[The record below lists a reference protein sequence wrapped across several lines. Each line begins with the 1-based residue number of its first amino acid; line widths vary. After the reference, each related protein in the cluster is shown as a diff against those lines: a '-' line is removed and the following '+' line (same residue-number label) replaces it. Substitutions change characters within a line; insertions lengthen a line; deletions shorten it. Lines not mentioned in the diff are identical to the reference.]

1 MQIIEYK
8 KELII
13 ILFLVIAILL
23 SRFALSPVFSD
34 QKTYRKTIETLDE
47 KKANVL
53 EMTATASAASI
64 ALAAIPG
71 DATTPVADKI
81 IDMAGYFIIILSV
94 IILEKYMMTLAGY
107 LAFSWLFPISFL
119 LIGISLF
126 YGKKLLR
133 QLALKIILMAA
144 AILLIVPL
152 SVKFTKIIE
161 KNHESSIQSTMEN
174 FKEIE
179 KEAEATTALETVE
192 PSAEEESSSPLDS
205 IGSIRERILKMIDQT
220 RKNIEE
226 MPSTAARMSE
236 EMIEKAKTTMN
247 DFVEIVVIM
256 LVTTCGIPILALL
269 FLSWIIKGIMSLNLD
284 FIS

>member
-1 MQIIEYK
+1 
-8 KELII
+8 
-13 ILFLVIAILL
+13 
-23 SRFALSPVFSD
+23 
-34 QKTYRKTIETLDE
+34 
-47 KKANVL
+47 
-53 EMTATASAASI
+53 
-64 ALAAIPG
+64 
-71 DATTPVADKI
+71 
-81 IDMAGYFIIILSV
+81 
-94 IILEKYMMTLAGY
+94 
-107 LAFSWLFPISFL
+107 
-119 LIGISLF
+119 
-126 YGKKLLR
+126 
-133 QLALKIILMAA
+133 MAA